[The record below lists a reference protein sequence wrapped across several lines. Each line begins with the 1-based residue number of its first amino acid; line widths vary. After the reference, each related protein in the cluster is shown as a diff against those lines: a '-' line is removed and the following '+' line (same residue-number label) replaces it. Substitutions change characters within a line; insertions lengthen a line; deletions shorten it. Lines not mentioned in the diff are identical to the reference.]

1 MVAEVYDFAREGASL
16 SAILTSSAPFS
27 GWDCAHQHHIESDK
41 TPALRIFCDLF
52 DPTIWAE
59 MTLPRAKALG
69 IDWLAGMTR
78 VADIMVAGHRPPPD
92 SEFVHQLSG
101 VAEVNFDSSAIKG
114 HIAGMDYEIGM
125 LVGNPRRKQRPIV
138 GEMWLVLAQMRVG
151 NLNNSH
157 SGILPEA
164 AFESVKTVKPRA
176 ARMREVAHTC
186 NHASSG
192 RVSGQM
198 RTAGASVQKS

>member
-1 MVAEVYDFAREGASL
+1 LVAEVYDFAREGASL

-101 VAEVNFDSSAIKG
+101 VAEVNFDSGAIKVTSPVW
-114 HIAGMDYEIGM
+114 IT
-125 LVGNPRRKQRPIV
+125 R
-138 GEMWLVLAQMRVG
+138 
-151 NLNNSH
+151 
-157 SGILPEA
+157 SGCW
-164 AFESVKTVKPRA
+164 SVIHV
-176 ARMREVAHTC
+176 
-186 NHASSG
+186 ASSAQLSEKCG
-192 RVSGQM
+192 LSWLRCVSEI
-198 RTAGASVQKS
+198 